1 MKKSVLTEGAG
12 KRLISWL
19 KSRLGSR
26 SGESIA
32 ESLIALLV
40 SSIGLLMLA
49 GMLNGSTMMI
59 VRSRKTVGSYYA
71 GNNKLEE
78 KAGDPSGTV
87 NMVFK
92 DEEGKIR
99 EEAFPVIYYVNRT
112 VGKRP
117 VISYRPEIQGEQ
129 P

>member
-1 MKKSVLTEGAG
+1 MKKSVLTKGAG

-32 ESLIALLV
+32 ETLIALLV

-59 VRSRKTVGSYYA
+59 VRSRKTVGSYYT
-71 GNNKLEE
+71 GNNQLEM
-78 KAGDPSGTV
+78 KGGDPSGTV

-99 EEAFPVIYYVNRT
+99 EEAFPVVYYVNRT

>member
-32 ESLIALLV
+32 ETLIALLV
-40 SSIGLLMLA
+40 SSIGLLMLT

-59 VRSRKTVGSYYA
+59 VRSRKTVGSYYT
-71 GNNKLEE
+71 GNNQLEM
-78 KAGDPSGTV
+78 KGGDPSGTV

-99 EEAFPVIYYVNRT
+99 EEAFPVVYYVNRT

>member
-1 MKKSVLTEGAG
+1 MKKLRQKT
-12 KRLISWL
+12 
-19 KSRLGSR
+19 
-26 SGESIA
+26 GETIA
-32 ESLIALLV
+32 ETLVALLV

-59 VRSRKTVGSYYA
+59 VRTRKTVGSYYA

-78 KAGDPSGTV
+78 KSGDPSGTV
-87 NMVFK
+87 NMVFR

-99 EEAFPVIYYVNRT
+99 EEAFPVVYYVNRT
-112 VGKRP
+112 IGKRP

>member
-1 MKKSVLTEGAG
+1 MEKSDLTGGAG
-12 KRLISWL
+12 KRLRSRLI
-19 KSRLGSR
+19 SRLGSR

-32 ESLIALLV
+32 ETLVALLV

-71 GNNKLEE
+71 GNNQLEE
-78 KAGDPSGTV
+78 KGADPSGAV
-87 NMVFK
+87 NMIFR

-99 EEAFPVIYYVNRT
+99 EEAFPVVYYVNRT
-112 VGKRP
+112 IGKRP